1 MYPTLTDLIRDFF
14 GVNIP
19 LPIQTYGFFVAI
31 AFLSGVYVLSFELKR
46 KEKEGILKP
55 IIKKVLIGEPA
66 KISAL
71 LLSGLGGFVLGFK
84 LLEAV
89 LHYSDFVSNPQQ
101 FILSLRGSFIGGI
114 AGAAISVYM
123 TWKDKEKAKLPKPK
137 WVDQIIRPHE
147 LSGNFLIIAAV
158 FSLIGATI
166 FHNLENFDEFLNDP
180 IGMLMS
186 FSGLTFYGGLIV
198 GLSSVLWYAN
208 KNNINVLYI
217 ADAGALAIPV
227 GYGIGRIGCQVSGD
241 GCWGIPNPNPKPD
254 WMSFL
259 PDWMW
264 SFDYPHN
271 VINAGKV
278 IENCTG
284 GHCHILDTPVYPT
297 PFYETMMMFVIFI
310 ILFSLRKK
318 IKIPGMLISIYLIF
332 AGIERYL
339 IESIRVNNKY
349 IIFSNE
355 ITQAEIIS
363 TVLFIIGIAS
373 VIYLYKNRE
382 KVTRWAEKSTEK
394 NSPQPNK

>member
-1 MYPTLTDLIRDFF
+1 MYPTLTDFILDLT
-14 GVNIP
+14 GLHIP
-19 LPIQTYGFFVAI
+19 LPVQTYGFFVAI
-31 AFLSGVYVLSFELKR
+31 AFLSGAYVLSLELKR

-71 LLSGLGGFVLGFK
+71 LLSGVGGFILGFK
-84 LLEAV
+84 LVEAV
-89 LHYSDFVSNPQQ
+89 FHYSDFVANPQE
-101 FILSLRGSFIGGI
+101 FILSARGNFIGGI
-114 AGAAISVYM
+114 IVAAISVFLS
-123 TWKDKEKAKLPKPK
+123 WREKEKEKLDKPK
-137 WVDQIIRPHE
+137 WVENIVRPHE
-147 LSGNFLIIAAV
+147 LSGNFLIIAAL
-158 FSLIGATI
+158 FGLIGAKI
-166 FHNLENFDEFLNDP
+166 FHNLENFGAFMNDP
-180 IGMLMS
+180 IGSLMS
-186 FSGLTFYGGLIV
+186 FSGLTFYGGLIF
-198 GLSSVLWYAN
+198 GLSSVLWYAK
-208 KNNINVLYI
+208 KNNINVLHI

-241 GCWGIPNPNPKPD
+241 GCWGIPNPNPKPE
-254 WMSFL
+254 WLSFL

-264 SFDYPHN
+264 SFDYPNN

-284 GHCHILDTPVYPT
+284 GHCHILDTPVFPT
-297 PFYETMMMFVIFI
+297 PFYETTLMFIIFL
-310 ILFSLRKK
+310 ILFSIRKK

-363 TVLFIIGIAS
+363 TVLFLIGIS
-373 VIYLYKNRE
+373 GVIYLYKNRD
-382 KVTRWAEKSTEK
+382 KIQKWTKKSIEQT
-394 NSPQPNK
+394 S